1 MFENGHNMI
10 PLAAILSIGEKVL
23 DKVLPDPEAKAKA
36 QASLMEMAQRGELAQ
51 LEAQVKEMQSARDRE
66 VQIATSEFAPMLSK
80 IVTPLLALGTVGL
93 TFILFGVIIFVDVDT
108 DSKDILIYVL
118 GALTS
123 AVTMVLGYYFGSS
136 RQAARKRAP
145 SLMTSWKR
153 KSEPDPKLHLIRDDQ
168 VRDGFAFWYGQH
180 ANKF

>member
-1 MFENGHNMI
+1 MI

-23 DKVLPDPEAKAKA
+23 DKVVPNPQAKAEA
-36 QASLMEMAQRGELAQ
+36 QAKLMEMAQKGQLAE
-51 LEAQVKEMQSARDRE
+51 LEANVKEMQSARDRE

-80 IVTPLLALGTVGL
+80 IVTPILALGTVGL

-136 RQAARKRAP
+136 AGSKE
-145 SLMTSWKR
+145 
-153 KSEPDPKLHLIRDDQ
+153 KSSQIDDLL
-168 VRDGFAFWYGQH
+168 G
-180 ANKF
+180 KK

>member
-1 MFENGHNMI
+1 
-10 PLAAILSIGEKVL
+10 
-23 DKVLPDPEAKAKA
+23 
-36 QASLMEMAQRGELAQ
+36 MEMAQRGELAQ

-80 IVTPLLALGTVGL
+80 IVTPILALGTVGL

-123 AVTMVLGYYFGSS
+123 AVTMVLVIILD
-136 RQAARKRAP
+136 RLLALKKRVCN
-145 SLMTSWKR
+145 LMTSWIKR
-153 KSEPDPKLHLIRDDQ
+153 NEPDQELHFGRNDQ
-168 VRDGFAFWYGQH
+168 E
-180 ANKF
+180 